1 MYLLFSMA
9 KLHKYSQKQKV
20 CIAKKQKKHYLC
32 ARCFYKHPL
41 MKKNNTQN
49 TVEAPEQAAVTDM
62 PQVEAAPKKKTTR
75 SRKKVV
81 APVKEE
87 EIKKEETRVVTETPV
102 VEKTETKPIPR
113 IAADLVIKDF
123 CDLANSGNRVP
134 LLKDDQ
140 IQQLTLEEAEERH
153 ITMEAIL
160 ANVLDYD
167 VVLSDTNIWLELL
180 VGHTSSHSD
189 PRVNARLQFER
200 QLEFI
205 SKMMKRIGGRF
216 TIMSETYEEIDRF
229 ASIQEPTNY
238 KDADWTDEILCRNVA
253 ARLAKR
259 LMLSQQKENRLRIVG
274 ICSECHHGAFADPAI
289 IRHTVEL
296 FAQGKKVLL
305 LTNDAS
311 VGIRSLG
318 MCDDLQR
325 VNNIDDKT
333 WRSVY
338 EPQRPMVLT
347 MDDLKLLDN
356 YTRQYHYLMM
366 AAGSTWMQNV
376 GQREAITHEHP
387 LSLWLDG
394 FRPGDKHERRSDRIE
409 EMRREEQKARQK
421 QNNNN
426 NKKQEQPSNK
436 QAQQKPAQQPTKNST
451 ADTKQTGTEAKP
463 VAPEVKPVL
472 TEAKPISPETKSET
486 ADTKPAKSENNATVI
501 EAQSNSAETNVA
513 TPTDAP
519 ISSFGATA
527 EMMDLIAPQ
536 PGEKKSRTRR
546 SSRRRNTSNKK
557 QNNSQEPV

>member
-1 MYLLFSMA
+1 
-9 KLHKYSQKQKV
+9 
-20 CIAKKQKKHYLC
+20 
-32 ARCFYKHPL
+32 
-41 MKKNNTQN
+41 MKKSNTQN
-49 TVEAPEQAAVTDM
+49 TVEAPEQAAVTDA

-87 EIKKEETRVVTETPV
+87 EIKNVETPEV
-102 VEKTETKPIPR
+102 PETPAVEKTEPKPIPR
-113 IAADLVIKDF
+113 IAANLVIKDF
-123 CDLANSGNRVP
+123 CDLANSGNRIP

-140 IQQLTLEEAEERH
+140 IQQLTLEEAVERH
-153 ITMEAIL
+153 MTLEAIL

-180 VGHTSSHSD
+180 VGHVSSHSD

-238 KDADWTDEILCRNVA
+238 KDADWSDEILCRNVA

-296 FAQGKKVLL
+296 FAHGKKVLL

-325 VNNIDDKT
+325 VNDIDDKT
-333 WRSVY
+333 WRTVY

-347 MDDLKLLDN
+347 MDDLKLLDS

-366 AAGSTWMQNV
+366 AAGSQWMANV
-376 GQREAITHEHP
+376 GQRESVTIEQP
-387 LSLWLDG
+387 LNLWIEG

-409 EMRREEQKARQK
+409 EQRREEQKARQK
-421 QNNNN
+421 QQQNNA
-426 NKKQEQPSNK
+426 KKQTPQQPS
-436 QAQQKPAQQPTKNST
+436 KPAQKQESSKQDNAKQESVKEKPEQKDLQQTQANTTT
-451 ADTKQTGTEAKP
+451 ASNAQASNAQASDAQASNAQAATPATPAPSATPAAADDNAS
-463 VAPEVKPVL
+463 APEP
-472 TEAKPISPETKSET
+472 
-486 ADTKPAKSENNATVI
+486 
-501 EAQSNSAETNVA
+501 
-513 TPTDAP
+513 AP
-519 ISSFGATA
+519 IGSYGATA

-536 PGEKKSRTRR
+536 PGEKKTRTRR
-546 SSRRRNTSNKK
+546 SSRRRNSGSKK
-557 QNNSQEPV
+557 PQNPEQA

>member
-1 MYLLFSMA
+1 
-9 KLHKYSQKQKV
+9 
-20 CIAKKQKKHYLC
+20 
-32 ARCFYKHPL
+32 
-41 MKKNNTQN
+41 MKKSNTQN
-49 TVEAPEQAAVTDM
+49 TVEAPEQAAVTDA

-87 EIKKEETRVVTETPV
+87 EIKNVETPEV
-102 VEKTETKPIPR
+102 PETPAVEKTEPKPVPR
-113 IAADLVIKDF
+113 IAANLVIKDF
-123 CDLANSGNRVP
+123 CDLANSGNRIP

-140 IQQLTLEEAEERH
+140 IQQLTLEEAVERH
-153 ITMEAIL
+153 MTLEAIL

-180 VGHTSSHSD
+180 VGHVSSHSD

-238 KDADWTDEILCRNVA
+238 KDADWSDEILCRNVA

-296 FAQGKKVLL
+296 FAHGKKVLL

-325 VNNIDDKT
+325 VNDIDDKT
-333 WRSVY
+333 WRTVY

-347 MDDLKLLDN
+347 MDDLKLLDS

-366 AAGSTWMQNV
+366 AAGSQWMANV
-376 GQREAITHEHP
+376 GQRESVTIEQP
-387 LSLWLDG
+387 LNLWIEG

-409 EMRREEQKARQK
+409 EQRREEQKARQK
-421 QNNNN
+421 QQQNNA
-426 NKKQEQPSNK
+426 KKQTPQQPS
-436 QAQQKPAQQPTKNST
+436 KPAQKQESVKQDNAKQDNAKQEAVKEKAEQKDVQQTQAST
-451 ADTKQTGTEAKP
+451 APAATPAVTPAATPANSP
-463 VAPEVKPVL
+463 VASPSTTAPAAADDNASAPEP
-472 TEAKPISPETKSET
+472 
-486 ADTKPAKSENNATVI
+486 
-501 EAQSNSAETNVA
+501 
-513 TPTDAP
+513 AP
-519 ISSFGATA
+519 IGSYGATA

-536 PGEKKSRTRR
+536 PGEKKTRTRR
-546 SSRRRNTSNKK
+546 SSRRRNSGSKK
-557 QNNSQEPV
+557 PQNPEQA

>member
-1 MYLLFSMA
+1 
-9 KLHKYSQKQKV
+9 
-20 CIAKKQKKHYLC
+20 
-32 ARCFYKHPL
+32 
-41 MKKNNTQN
+41 MKKSNTQN
-49 TVEAPEQAAVTDM
+49 TVEAPEQAAVTDA

-87 EIKKEETRVVTETPV
+87 EIKNVETPVVPETPV
-102 VEKTETKPIPR
+102 VEKTEPKPIPR
-113 IAADLVIKDF
+113 IAANLVIKDF
-123 CDLANSGNRVP
+123 CDLANSGNRIP

-140 IQQLTLEEAEERH
+140 IQQLTLEEAVERH
-153 ITMEAIL
+153 MTLEAIL

-180 VGHTSSHSD
+180 VGHVSSHSD

-238 KDADWTDEILCRNVA
+238 KDADWSDEILCRNVA

-296 FAQGKKVLL
+296 FAHGKKVLL

-325 VNNIDDKT
+325 VNDIDDKT
-333 WRSVY
+333 WRTVY

-347 MDDLKLLDN
+347 MDDLKLLDS

-366 AAGSTWMQNV
+366 GLNPLDPKIKDVDPKNILKCLCKKEKICGCFVPQRMPASKPKEAAYDS
-376 GQREAITHEHP
+376 I
-387 LSLWLDG
+387 
-394 FRPGDKHERRSDRIE
+394 
-409 EMRREEQKARQK
+409 
-421 QNNNN
+421 
-426 NKKQEQPSNK
+426 
-436 QAQQKPAQQPTKNST
+436 
-451 ADTKQTGTEAKP
+451 
-463 VAPEVKPVL
+463 
-472 TEAKPISPETKSET
+472 
-486 ADTKPAKSENNATVI
+486 
-501 EAQSNSAETNVA
+501 
-513 TPTDAP
+513 
-519 ISSFGATA
+519 
-527 EMMDLIAPQ
+527 
-536 PGEKKSRTRR
+536 
-546 SSRRRNTSNKK
+546 
-557 QNNSQEPV
+557 

>member
-1 MYLLFSMA
+1 
-9 KLHKYSQKQKV
+9 
-20 CIAKKQKKHYLC
+20 
-32 ARCFYKHPL
+32 
-41 MKKNNTQN
+41 MKKSNTQN
-49 TVEAPEQAAVTDM
+49 TVEAPEQAAVTDA
-62 PQVEAAPKKKTTR
+62 PQVEAAPKKKATR

-87 EIKKEETRVVTETPV
+87 EIKNVETPEV
-102 VEKTETKPIPR
+102 PETPAVEKTEPKPVPR
-113 IAADLVIKDF
+113 IAANLVIKDF
-123 CDLANSGNRVP
+123 CDLANSGNRIP

-140 IQQLTLEEAEERH
+140 IQQLTLEEAVERH
-153 ITMEAIL
+153 MTLEAIL

-180 VGHTSSHSD
+180 VGHVSSHSD

-238 KDADWTDEILCRNVA
+238 KDADWSDEILCRNVA

-296 FAQGKKVLL
+296 FAHGKKVLL

-325 VNNIDDKT
+325 VNDIDDKT
-333 WRSVY
+333 WRTVY

-347 MDDLKLLDN
+347 MDDLKLLDS

-366 AAGSTWMQNV
+366 AAGSQWMANV
-376 GQREAITHEHP
+376 GQRESVTIEQP
-387 LSLWLDG
+387 LNLWIEG

-409 EMRREEQKARQK
+409 EQRREEQKARQK
-421 QNNNN
+421 QQQNNA
-426 NKKQEQPSNK
+426 KKQTP
-436 QAQQKPAQQPTKNST
+436 QQTNKPAQKQESSKQDNAKQESVKEKPEQKDLQQTQAST
-451 ADTKQTGTEAKP
+451 TTASNAQASNAQAATPA
-463 VAPEVKPVL
+463 AP
-472 TEAKPISPETKSET
+472 AHS
-486 ADTKPAKSENNATVI
+486 AAPATPAPS
-501 EAQSNSAETNVA
+501 A
-513 TPTDAP
+513 TPTAADDNVSAPEPAP
-519 ISSFGATA
+519 IGSFGATA

-536 PGEKKSRTRR
+536 SGDKKARTRR
-546 SSRRRNTSNKK
+546 SSRRRNSGSKK
-557 QNNSQEPV
+557 PQTPEQA